1 MISDK
6 KYCNILATLGY
17 ERLAFSKG
25 RKGGLVLNNA
35 DLILHLVEE
44 LIAEKEK
51 NIKLQQEQQKQQV
64 QKDANVKT
72 NM

>member
-1 MISDK
+1 MS
-6 KYCNILATLGY
+6 TLCS